1 MKKVLLSLS
10 LLLLGFY
17 AKAQYEN
24 YWEADSYLYAN
35 NMTVTGVIC
44 FNDEEQRSES
54 LEIGAFCGNEC
65 RGSSIAVYEEILD
78 RYFIYM
84 MIYGEH
90 NDEIA
95 FRCYDHKLNLEL
107 DLIQETSINFQVN
120 AVIGGV
126 VDPFIFSFQTY
137 QYKISLDILP
147 EMGGVANGEGTYD
160 KYDTCFINIYPND
173 GYQFGGLIENGDTL
187 TKQDNYSFIVLSDR
201 HFEVYFSETPV
212 SYQITAETNP
222 SAGGFVAGTG
232 QYLENEN
239 CILHVTTNSGYI
251 YEGLYENG
259 QLITLDS
266 VYDFEVNANHH
277 FEAKFSVKINYYQI
291 TAEMSPDK
299 AGIVTGLGAY
309 QEGEICDLIITANE
323 GYTFE
328 HFKENDVIISTEP
341 NYSFIVD
348 ANRHFVAVFTL
359 QEFEISL
366 SAIPEEGGFVSGEGI
381 YKYGT
386 TVYAVAYPNED
397 YVFLNWTDDA
407 GSIITTNPQYVF
419 DVTESRSLIA
429 NFAYVDNVSEN
440 NRNDFMIYPNPA
452 SEFIII
458 KDDSHKSHNVVIYDL
473 TGKIILK
480 KYTCPE
486 NNRIDISNI
495 PDGIYVISIDGVK
508 SRFVINK

>member
-1 MKKVLLSLS
+1 MKKVFLSLS
-10 LLLLGFY
+10 LLLLGFC

-107 DLIQETSINFQVN
+107 DLIQDASIDFQVN

-126 VDPFIFSFQTY
+126 VDPFIFSFKTY

-160 KYDTCFINIYPND
+160 KYDTCFISVSPND

-201 HFEVYFSETPV
+201 NIV
-212 SYQITAETNP
+212 AE
-222 SAGGFVAGTG
+222 
-232 QYLENEN
+232 
-239 CILHVTTNSGYI
+239 
-251 YEGLYENG
+251 
-259 QLITLDS
+259 
-266 VYDFEVNANHH
+266 
-277 FEAKFSVKINYYQI
+277 
-291 TAEMSPDK
+291 
-299 AGIVTGLGAY
+299 
-309 QEGEICDLIITANE
+309 
-323 GYTFE
+323 
-328 HFKENDVIISTEP
+328 
-341 NYSFIVD
+341 FI
-348 ANRHFVAVFTL
+348 L

-366 SAIPEEGGFVSGEGI
+366 SAMPDEGGTVSGEGV

-386 TVYAVAYPNED
+386 TVYAIANPNDD
-397 YVFLNWTDDA
+397 YAFMNWTDDA
-407 GSIITTNPQYVF
+407 GSILTTNPQYVF

-480 KYTCPE
+480 KHTCPE

-495 PDGIYVISIDGVK
+495 TNGIYVISIDNVK

>member
-1 MKKVLLSLS
+1 MKKVFLSLS

-107 DLIQETSINFQVN
+107 DLIQDASIDFQVN

-126 VDPFIFSFQTY
+126 VDPFIFSFKTY

-201 HFEVYFSETPV
+201 NIV
-212 SYQITAETNP
+212 AE
-222 SAGGFVAGTG
+222 
-232 QYLENEN
+232 
-239 CILHVTTNSGYI
+239 
-251 YEGLYENG
+251 
-259 QLITLDS
+259 
-266 VYDFEVNANHH
+266 
-277 FEAKFSVKINYYQI
+277 
-291 TAEMSPDK
+291 
-299 AGIVTGLGAY
+299 
-309 QEGEICDLIITANE
+309 
-323 GYTFE
+323 
-328 HFKENDVIISTEP
+328 
-341 NYSFIVD
+341 FI
-348 ANRHFVAVFTL
+348 L

-366 SAIPEEGGFVSGEGI
+366 SAMPDEGGTVSGEGV

-386 TVYAVAYPNED
+386 TVYAIANPNDD
-397 YVFLNWTDDA
+397 YAFMNWTDDA
-407 GSIITTNPQYVF
+407 GSILTTNPQYVF

-429 NFAYVDNVSEN
+429 NFTNVDNITEN
-440 NRNDFMIYPNPA
+440 YENALMIYPNPA
-452 SEFIII
+452 SDFIII
-458 KDDSHKSHNVVIYDL
+458 KEDCHESHDVVIYDL
-473 TGKIILK
+473 SGKLILK
-480 KYTCPE
+480 KHTRSV

-495 PDGIYVISIDGVK
+495 PDGIYFISIDGVK